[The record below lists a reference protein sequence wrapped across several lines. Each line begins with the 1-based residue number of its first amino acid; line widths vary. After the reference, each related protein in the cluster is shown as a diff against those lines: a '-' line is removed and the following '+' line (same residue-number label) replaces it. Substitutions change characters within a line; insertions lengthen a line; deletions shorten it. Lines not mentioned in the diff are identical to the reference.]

1 MPFSTAAER
10 LCSVASPDWSVHGIR
25 FGMDDVIRADASAVR
40 PLSEMLTR
48 AFAVDP
54 IACDLFPKVQ
64 GRSRRLE
71 RFFSVQ
77 LRHAYLPRGEILTYP
92 DYAAAALVV
101 WPSAPPL
108 GVWHQIATL
117 RAVPLLGRNV
127 LAAQDLAQAIMATH
141 PTTPYAYLGT
151 IGTDPAAQRGGR
163 ATRLIKAIV
172 DRCDREG
179 LLCCIEASK
188 ESNVSFYERFGF
200 VQEREL
206 AVRRG
211 GPTLFVMRRSAK
223 PRDSLLR

>member
-1 MPFSTAAER
+1 
-10 LCSVASPDWSVHGIR
+10 
-25 FGMDDVIRADASAVR
+25 MDEVIRAGAHAVR

-54 IACDLFPKVQ
+54 IACDLFPKSE
-64 GRSRRLE
+64 GRARRLE

-77 LRHAYLPRGEILTYP
+77 LRHAYLPRGEILTFP
-92 DYAAAALVV
+92 DYQAAALVV

-108 GVWHQIATL
+108 ALWHQIATL

-127 LAAQDLAQAIMATH
+127 LAAQELARAIMATH

-151 IGTDPAAQRGGR
+151 IGTDPDAQRGGR
-163 ATRLIKAIV
+163 ATRLIQTIV

-188 ESNVSFYERFGF
+188 EANVSFYERFGF

-206 AVRRG
+206 AVRSG
-211 GPTLFVMRRSAK
+211 GPVLFVMRRSAK
-223 PRDSLLR
+223 PRDSIAR

>member
-1 MPFSTAAER
+1 
-10 LCSVASPDWSVHGIR
+10 
-25 FGMDDVIRADASAVR
+25 MDEVIRADAHAVR

-48 AFAVDP
+48 AFAIDP
-54 IACDLFPKVQ
+54 IACDLFPKTH
-64 GRSRRLE
+64 GRRRRLE

-108 GVWHQIATL
+108 ALWHQIATL
-117 RAVPLLGRNV
+117 RAVPLLGKNV
-127 LAAQDLAQAIMATH
+127 LAAQELARAIMATH

-151 IGTDPAAQRGGR
+151 IGTDPVAQREGR
-163 ATRLIKAIV
+163 ATRLIQAIV

-188 ESNVSFYERFGF
+188 ESNVSFYEHFGF

-206 AVRRG
+206 AVRSG

-223 PRDSLLR
+223 PRDSIAR

>member
-1 MPFSTAAER
+1 
-10 LCSVASPDWSVHGIR
+10 
-25 FGMDDVIRADASAVR
+25 VR

-64 GRSRRLE
+64 GRRRRLE
-71 RFFSVQ
+71 RFFTVQ

-108 GVWHQIATL
+108 AVRHQIATL

-127 LAAQDLAQAIMATH
+127 LAAQELARAIMATH
-141 PTTPYAYLGT
+141 PTGPYAYLGT
-151 IGTDPAAQRGGR
+151 IGTEPDEQRTGR
-163 ATRLIKAIV
+163 ATRLIQTIV

-188 ESNVSFYERFGF
+188 ESNVSFYEHFGF
-200 VQEREL
+200 VQQREMV
-206 AVRRG
+206 VRKG
-211 GPTLFVMRRSAK
+211 GPKLFVMRRSAK
-223 PRDSLLR
+223 PRDSITHYS